1 MNKTTTKHKIVVA
14 ALYKF
19 ADIPDYK
26 NLQTPLLKSCLDND
40 VLGTILLAS
49 EGINGT
55 IAGSR
60 QGIDAVVAHINTDT
74 RLRQLEYKESHATT
88 TPFNRMKVKLKRE
101 IVAFGIPEVNP
112 ALDAGTYVKP
122 DDWNALISDP
132 DVVIIDTRNDYEVA
146 IGTFEGALNPK
157 TKTFREL
164 PKKIANNDS
173 LKMKPKVAM
182 FCTGGIRCEKSTA
195 YMKSLGFNE
204 VFHLQGGVLKYL
216 ETVPEEESL
225 WHGECFV
232 FDGRVSVKHGLELG
246 SYDLCHGC
254 RQPLSTEEAKD
265 KRFVPGVCCPKC
277 HNTLTEEQLKS
288 FTERQKQ
295 IELARQ
301 RGERHLGQRQRE
313 QD

>member
-1 MNKTTTKHKIVVA
+1 
-14 ALYKF
+14 
-19 ADIPDYK
+19 
-26 NLQTPLLKSCLDND
+26 
-40 VLGTILLAS
+40 
-49 EGINGT
+49 
-55 IAGSR
+55 
-60 QGIDAVVAHINTDT
+60 
-74 RLRQLEYKESHATT
+74 
-88 TPFNRMKVKLKRE
+88 
-101 IVAFGIPEVNP
+101 
-112 ALDAGTYVKP
+112 
-122 DDWNALISDP
+122 
-132 DVVIIDTRNDYEVA
+132 
-146 IGTFEGALNPK
+146 
-157 TKTFREL
+157 
-164 PKKIANNDS
+164 
-173 LKMKPKVAM
+173 
-182 FCTGGIRCEKSTA
+182 
-195 YMKSLGFNE
+195 MKSLGFNE